1 MKFSVI
7 KLITIITQDLSYCDP
22 ALKDA
27 FHQEG
32 KKVFRHLAKLMGIK
46 PDDYDVRSNK
56 AGIAVSGEVTLHT
69 ASVYVQLSQPVVDG
83 EHVLLM
89 RSCQGRDDYTGGM
102 NHFAPAEALQDLNRL
117 AVYLEGVSRNQVCGM
132 YWNPDQV
139 RIDVAHIRANKIIS
153 PELERVRDRFEADE
167 IPIEAFEYA
176 IESAE
181 RRRMAA

>member
-1 MKFSVI
+1 
-7 KLITIITQDLSYCDP
+7 
-22 ALKDA
+22 
-27 FHQEG
+27 
-32 KKVFRHLAKLMGIK
+32 
-46 PDDYDVRSNK
+46 
-56 AGIAVSGEVTLHT
+56 
-69 ASVYVQLSQPVVDG
+69 
-83 EHVLLM
+83 
-89 RSCQGRDDYTGGM
+89 RDDFTGGM